1 MAQAA
6 AERFGSLDILVN
18 NAALMAEIMG
28 QGTLTTIPM
37 EMWHRSLAVNLT
49 GPLLC
54 TRAVVP
60 YMAEKGYGKIIN
72 QSSGGAFLPSA
83 HYGLTKLG
91 LVSMTMSLAKELAPQ
106 GIRVNAIAPGWVN
119 TDAGLRTTPP
129 EVRAAIGASIPFPF
143 GDPEDLVGGLV
154 YLASAA
160 SDWVTGHTLNIDGGW
175 IPRTLTTVVAPRSEL
190 QLARRELASRGP
202 ARVERSRTSWRPSF
216 GARSCATSSPP
227 GSISR
232 PRRSWR
238 QPSTCHARRFG
249 KRCASWS
256 RSRSSRSAGAEVA
269 VRWFVARGSSRSVGT
284 WRCCCNFERRHWPTW
299 KRLAR

>member
-1 MAQAA
+1 MIPAEPLKGKVAVVTGAGGGIGRAYGRGLADAGASVVLADIAVDAARAATADLEGDGYAVSAVEVDVTDEGSVNAMARAA
-6 AERFGSLDILVN
+6 ADRFGSIDILVN

-28 QGTLTTIPM
+28 QGTLTTISM
-37 EMWHRSLAVNLT
+37 DMWHRSLAVNLT

-175 IPRTLTTVVAPRSEL
+175 IPRT
-190 QLARRELASRGP
+190 
-202 ARVERSRTSWRPSF
+202 
-216 GARSCATSSPP
+216 
-227 GSISR
+227 
-232 PRRSWR
+232 
-238 QPSTCHARRFG
+238 
-249 KRCASWS
+249 
-256 RSRSSRSAGAEVA
+256 
-269 VRWFVARGSSRSVGT
+269 
-284 WRCCCNFERRHWPTW
+284 
-299 KRLAR
+299 